1 MRSPN
6 LRQLFRRIS
15 RGMFVALM
23 TAGFFATMAMLPI
36 RGETH
41 QPLPPLPRLL
51 FAVLSP
57 QPGQAQ
63 QRTVRIEEAA
73 EQVYALEPDLP
84 LENQYVS
91 EETGQ
96 ASDRNTLVSRLI
108 RYHAYVKGRPLNYR
122 LDWKL
127 TLADYLGA
135 NERVIS
141 SVYPGHD
148 TLRPSPLPGDIA
160 AINGLTRHQRDRL
173 VNALVSIYA
182 PAPAA
187 SETPPATA
195 PATPADRPA
204 NPVSPAPR
212 PAAPSLQSP
221 QPGDAQ
227 LLAP

>member
-6 LRQLFRRIS
+6 LHRIS

-23 TAGFFATMAMLPI
+23 TAGFFAAMAMLPI

-51 FAVLSP
+51 LAALSL

-63 QRTVRIEEAA
+63 QQAVRIEEAA
-73 EQVYALEPDLP
+73 EQVYALVPDLP

-91 EETGQ
+91 KETGQ
-96 ASDRNTLVSRLI
+96 VSDRNTLISRLI

-160 AINGLTRHQRDRL
+160 AINGLARSQRDRL
-173 VNALVSIYA
+173 VDALVSIYA
-182 PAPAA
+182 PAPAD
-187 SETPPATA
+187 PPASAPVPRPPA
-195 PATPADRPA
+195 PAAPA
-204 NPVSPAPR
+204 SPR
-212 PAAPSLQSP
+212 PSVPSLQSP